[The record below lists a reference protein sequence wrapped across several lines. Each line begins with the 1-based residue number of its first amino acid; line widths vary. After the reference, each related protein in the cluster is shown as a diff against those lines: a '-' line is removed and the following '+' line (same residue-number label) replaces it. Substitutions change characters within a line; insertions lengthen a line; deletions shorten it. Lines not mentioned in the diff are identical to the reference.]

1 MQIGS
6 DDASLHASLPA
17 VGAVVA
23 LADQDFAERCGVPA
37 EGRPSTVVVKTHQ
50 RAGPEV
56 LQVGLDDNVADEAL
70 LPSLGPDVDQADA
83 VEAFAVG
90 GLVVMAEQ
98 VVATANREDRGGVP
112 NRARVCLLLGLSDVV
127 TYHGV
132 VAI

>member
-23 LADQDFAERCGVPA
+23 LADQDFAERFGVPA
-37 EGRPSTVVVKTHQ
+37 EERPSTVVFKTHQ
-50 RAGPEV
+50 RAGREV

-83 VEAFAVG
+83 VEAFAFRVPG
-90 GLVVMAEQ
+90 GGAVQA
-98 VVATANREDRGGVP
+98 VAD
-112 NRARVCLLLGLSDVV
+112 
-127 TYHGV
+127 
-132 VAI
+132 